1 MGCLLFLLVVYCLF
15 TDEPTRSLSGLIL
28 KNNIKAH
35 YDKLPPEVTD
45 FIKRECLS
53 SIGDSSPLIR
63 ATMGILITTLL
74 ARGGLENW
82 HDLLPSLCQLL
93 DSDNYNVCEVRKSC
107 LFSRDVP
114 KRFSFLG

>member
-1 MGCLLFLLVVYCLF
+1 M
-15 TDEPTRSLSGLIL
+15 SGLIL

-35 YDKLPPEVTD
+35 YDELPLAVTD
-45 FIKRECLS
+45 FIKKECLD

-82 HDLLPSLCQLL
+82 HDLLPRLCQLL
-93 DSDNYNVCEVRKSC
+93 DSDDYNVCEVNES
-107 LFSRDVP
+107 LLP
-114 KRFSFLG
+114 